1 MRTIKE
7 LLQIMLDNPQHF
19 DYGLCRWAVN
29 LYCGELITSE
39 EYWILRNYIKVNKPF
54 IFSSFDVLNQR
65 ISSNPY
71 YWKVGKIEPRIEWLK
86 KHINKNKL

>member
-19 DYGLCRWAVN
+19 ETGLCRWAN
-29 LYCGELITSE
+29 YLYSGELITSE
-39 EYWILRNYIKVNKPF
+39 EYRVLRNYIKTNEPF

-65 ISSNPY
+65 ISSSPY
-71 YWKVGKIEPRIEWLK
+71 YWEVGKIEPRIEWLK
-86 KHINKNKL
+86 KHINKN